1 MTARGTLE
9 GVGAAPGR
17 ALGRIHR
24 LDFDVPAVAHRTIA
38 PDEVDAEL
46 ARFDAARAASRKR
59 LESLASDTATRLGQF
74 EGRMF
79 EAQAWMID
87 DPMIVDGTVAY
98 IRENFLS
105 AERAFELQM
114 LENRVRMVDSGQ
126 AMVLD
131 RLADLQDVRTRV
143 LAALLGL
150 DEPELP
156 ETAGDPLI
164 LVGRDLPPSLAARLD
179 TDQVVGFVTA
189 YGSRGAHSVVIARS
203 LGIAAVVGIGRA
215 LEGLEQG
222 TMLLMDGRTGRLI
235 TNPSDA
241 DMESFR
247 QSRVRIEERRVEL
260 EETAGSPTVT
270 TDGVELSLQANVD
283 RPDEVLLAE
292 RLGAD
297 GIGLFRSEFLV
308 IGHREI
314 PSEEEQYE
322 AYRAALEA
330 LPDRVVTLR
339 TFDIGGDKFPLFLDM
354 PREDNP
360 YLGWRAIR
368 VCLDLP
374 DLFMNQL
381 RGAIR
386 AAPYGN
392 LRLLLPFITSIDE
405 ITRTR
410 VLLSEVYDSL
420 GADGPES
427 PVPLGIMIETPA
439 ALELIDRIAP
449 LVDFVSLGTND
460 LTQYVL
466 AADRGNAKLAGIFDA
481 LHPALVAMYR
491 RLAAACMEH
500 ELDLSV
506 CGELAGEPA
515 GLALL
520 VGLGYRSFS
529 MSLAALG
536 EQRELAR
543 SVSAADLAKFVDGR
557 EWDDAASCRAA
568 LTTYLAEH
576 GVRFGDGPRLS
587 EN

>member
-1 MTARGTLE
+1 
-9 GVGAAPGR
+9 VGAAPGR

-203 LGIAAVVGIGRA
+203 LGIAAVVGVGRA

-466 AADRGNAKLAGIFDA
+466 AADRGNAKLAGLFDA
-481 LHPALVAMYR
+481 LHPALIPMYR
-491 RLAAACMEH
+491 RLVAACAEH